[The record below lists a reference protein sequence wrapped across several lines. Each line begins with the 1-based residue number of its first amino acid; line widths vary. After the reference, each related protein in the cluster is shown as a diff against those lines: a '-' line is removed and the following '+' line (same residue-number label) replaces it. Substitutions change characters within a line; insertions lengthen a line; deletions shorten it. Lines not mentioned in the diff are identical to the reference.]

1 MLFRS
6 VAAGRAR
13 VSYEKVVILW
23 IGVGC
28 GGGRGRRLSR
38 VVVILPN
45 LLKVIYQEI
54 EYFSISKLSIYII
67 RFQETGHFNILHSV
81 KCVRHLQN

>member
-13 VSYEKVVILW
+13 VSYETVVILW

-54 EYFSISKLSIYII
+54 EYFSISKFSMYST
-67 RFQETGHFNILHSV
+67 RFQETGHLNILHSV
-81 KCVRHLQN
+81 KCVRHH